1 MPIINQAQI
10 AGILNVSRA
19 TVSKALKDADDIS
32 DGMKKRVRDLAEKF
46 NYIPHY
52 HASNLQSKRTR
63 TIGIVVPDI
72 SYSFFA
78 FAIDGIMDAAQRS
91 GYQVILTVSREK
103 ADIERKNILT
113 LLSMRVDGLLVAVS
127 RETRN
132 IQIFRKVRRSEIP
145 LVFFDRSIEGL
156 GFSAVGIDDRDAARR
171 LIDFVLRSGYRRI
184 WHIAGSSGIDVGRN
198 RRAGYEDAL
207 KKRGIRL
214 RKDWITEGGF
224 TRADGRRGF
233 RELHRRGSLP
243 DVIFAAND
251 QIALGAYDAMR
262 ELGIRY
268 PDRVG
273 VVAFSHHEYA
283 EIVSPSLTIIHVDP
297 CLLGRKAMELL
308 LRHMDHP
315 GARSRRLRIP
325 AEIQKGESI
334 RIPGIRREKINRSS

>member
-1 MPIINQAQI
+1 MPIVSQAHI
-10 AGILNVSRA
+10 ARTLKVSRA

-32 DGMKKRVRDLAEKF
+32 EGMKKRVRDLAEKF

-52 HASNLQSKRTR
+52 HASNLQSKRTK
-63 TIGIVVPDI
+63 TIGVVVPDI

-78 FAIDGIMDAAQRS
+78 FAIDGIMDAAQRY

-127 RETRN
+127 KETRN
-132 IQIFRKVRRSEIP
+132 IQIFEKVRRSEIP
-145 LVFFDRSIEGL
+145 LVFFDRSVEGL

-171 LIDFVLRSGYRRI
+171 LIDFVLHSGYRRI
-184 WHIAGSSGIDVGRN
+184 WHIAGSGGIDIGRN
-198 RRAGYEDAL
+198 RRAGYVDAL
-207 KKRGIRL
+207 KKHRIPV
-214 RKDWITEGGF
+214 RKDWIMEGGF

-233 RELHRRGSLP
+233 RELYKRGALP
-243 DVIFAAND
+243 DAIFGAND

-262 ELGIRY
+262 ELGIRF
-268 PDRVG
+268 PEQVG

-283 EIVSPSLTIIHVDP
+283 NLVSPSLAIIHVDP

-308 LRHMDHP
+308 MHHIDHP
-315 GARSRRLRIP
+315 GTRGRRLRIP
-325 AEIQKGESI
+325 AEIEAGESLQ
-334 RIPGIRREKINRSS
+334 IPGHSAKGGRSV